1 MLENQVEDIIYINII
16 INFVEIENNNLN
28 INIEYLFY
36 KNKYIYKIFLT
47 LYNFEIFLDIL

>member
-1 MLENQVEDIIYINII
+1 MEDIIYINII

-47 LYNFEIFLDIL
+47 LYNFEVFLDIL

>member
-1 MLENQVEDIIYINII
+1 MEDIIYINII

>member
-1 MLENQVEDIIYINII
+1 MEDILYINII
-16 INFVEIENNNLN
+16 INFVEIENNNKIIN

-47 LYNFEIFLDIL
+47 LYNFEVFLDIL

>member
-1 MLENQVEDIIYINII
+1 MEDIIYINII

-28 INIEYLFY
+28 INIEYLFH

>member
-1 MLENQVEDIIYINII
+1 MEDILYINII

-47 LYNFEIFLDIL
+47 LYNFEVFLDIL

>member
-1 MLENQVEDIIYINII
+1 MEDILYINII

-28 INIEYLFY
+28 TNIEYLFY

-47 LYNFEIFLDIL
+47 LYNFEVFLDIL

>member
-1 MLENQVEDIIYINII
+1 MEDILYINII

>member
-1 MLENQVEDIIYINII
+1 MEDIIYINII

-36 KNKYIYKIFLT
+36 KNKYIYKIFLM